1 MKFVGLCILFSF
13 AILSCSDGSEK
24 VDKQKTSALDEFI
37 RIPTNEKGEVDTSQT
52 AKITFDEDHFKYDTI
67 KAGEV
72 VEHSFSFTNTGK
84 QSLMISNVK
93 SSCGCTIAD
102 YPESPIAPGES
113 GSILSTFDSKDK
125 EGPQINEITVT
136 ANTYPQRTKV
146 TLSGVV
152 VPMDQKTKNK

>member
-13 AILSCSDGSEK
+13 AILSCSNGTEK

-37 RIPTNEKGEVDTSQT
+37 RIPTNEKGEVDTSET
-52 AKITFDEDHFKYDTI
+52 AKITFDHDHFAYDTVQ
-67 KAGEV
+67 AGEV
-72 VEHSFSFTNTGK
+72 VKHSFTFTNTGK

-102 YPESPIAPGES
+102 YPDAPISPGES
-113 GSILSTFDSKDK
+113 GAILSTFDSKDK
-125 EGPQINEITVT
+125 AGPQINEITVT

-146 TLSGVV
+146 TLSGIV
-152 VPMDQKTKNK
+152 VPKDQETENK